1 MSSLRHRRR
10 RELARKLRATQ
21 KALFKEQELRVDAQ
35 LELEV
40 SMRRWLACLQH
51 NLCGPFARAVCCT
64 LYGARAGSCCAG
76 NECWQ

>member
-40 SMRRWLACLQH
+40 STLEVAGVFAAQPLWLCHVGA
-51 NLCGPFARAVCCT
+51 GCT